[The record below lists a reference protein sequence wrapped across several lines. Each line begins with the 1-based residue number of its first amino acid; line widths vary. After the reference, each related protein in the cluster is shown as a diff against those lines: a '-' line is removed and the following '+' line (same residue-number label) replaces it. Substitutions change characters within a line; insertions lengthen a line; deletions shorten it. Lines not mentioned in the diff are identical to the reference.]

1 MERAMILPTEESDEE
16 NDRLLSVLNN
26 TILAIIWLTLALAT
40 I

>member
-1 MERAMILPTEESDEE
+1 MIFHSEETYEE